1 MQGMRQTI
9 TLVLSSLLQLEKF
22 CELGSSMMFSYK
34 RARPKFNVLLKYEPT
49 TNPGLVHND
58 DFLGRI
64 ANVEVA
70 SDRTDGNNMFK
81 DSFEN

>member
-1 MQGMRQTI
+1 
-9 TLVLSSLLQLEKF
+9 
-22 CELGSSMMFSYK
+22 MFSYK

-58 DFLGRI
+58 DFLERI
-64 ANVEVA
+64 ANVEVD
-70 SDRTDGNNMFK
+70 SDRTDDNNMFE